1 MTGPAHPIVAVV
13 GAGIAGLA
21 AAWELVGGASGG
33 GASGGGASEVA
44 APEVHVFE
52 ASDRVGGK
60 LESAELAGRM
70 VDLAADAFLARRPE
84 ATGLC
89 AELGLTGSLVPVGAS
104 GASIWARGRLRMMPA
119 GLHLGVPTRWWPLV
133 RSGILGPFEVVRP
146 GLDLVTPHRPG
157 AVSGDRSVGAIVGER
172 LGTTVVERLVDPLV
186 GGIHAGGVGELSA
199 AATFPVLIAA
209 SHQAGSLM
217 RSLGRASRQATT
229 AFAGNAAGSSSP
241 VFWSLPG
248 GTASLAAL
256 LADALVGR
264 GVSIHTGV
272 AVDSVGREDGG
283 RAGHNPT
290 ANWSLSLRRT
300 GPGVEAPTTT
310 LDVDGL
316 VLAVPA
322 PEAAGLL
329 APVAPEAAGLLGAIT
344 YSSVGVITL
353 ALPVGAL
360 GAPLR
365 GTGFLVPR
373 TSTVDGQ
380 PTLTTGVTY
389 LGRKW
394 PHLARS
400 GDELIRVSVGRF
412 GDERHTALDDDELVA
427 SVLGELTVL
436 VRLQGVP
443 LQAIVTRW
451 DAAFPQYEV
460 GHLVRVGQVEQSLAA
475 LGTVAV
481 AGAALR
487 GVGIPACIGSERHAA
502 RHVLAGLT
510 TGTGTATTP

>member
-1 MTGPAHPIVAVV
+1 MTGPARPTVAVV

-21 AAWELVGGASGG
+21 AAWELVGGGSGSPG
-33 GASGGGASEVA
+33 
-44 APEVHVFE
+44 PEVHVFE
-52 ASDRVGGK
+52 ASDRVGGT
-60 LESAELAGRM
+60 LESAELAGRT

-84 ATGLC
+84 ATDLC

-133 RSGILGPFEVVRP
+133 RSGILGPLEAVRP
-146 GLDLVTPHRPG
+146 ALDLVTPHRPD

-172 LGTTVVERLVDPLV
+172 LGTAVVERLVDPLV
-186 GGIHAGGVGELSA
+186 GGIHAGSVAELSA
-199 AATFPVLIAA
+199 AATFPALIAA
-209 SHQAGSLM
+209 SHQTGSLM
-217 RSLGRASRQATT
+217 RNLGRSSRQAVAASAGGHAPGT
-229 AFAGNAAGSSSP
+229 AAP
-241 VFWSLPG
+241 VFWSLPD
-248 GTASLAAL
+248 GTASLAGL

-264 GVSIHTGV
+264 GVTIHTGV
-272 AVDSVGREDGG
+272 AVGSVRQGDGDRSG
-283 RAGHNPT
+283 HRATGT
-290 ANWSLSLRRT
+290 WSLSLRRT
-300 GPGVEAPTTT
+300 GPGVDAPATGSA
-310 LDVDGL
+310 DGL

-329 APVAPEAAGLLGAIT
+329 APLAPEAAGLLGAIA
-344 YSSVGVITL
+344 YSSVAVITL
-353 ALPVGAL
+353 ALPAGAL
-360 GAPLR
+360 GAPLQ

-373 TSTVDGQ
+373 TSTVGGR
-380 PTLTTGVTY
+380 PALTTGVTY
-389 LGRKW
+389 LARKW

-412 GDERHTALDDDELVA
+412 GDERHAGLDDGELVT
-427 SVLGELTVL
+427 SVLGELAGL
-436 VRLQGVP
+436 VRLRGVP
-443 LQAIVTRW
+443 LQALVTRW

-460 GHLVRVGQVEQSLAA
+460 GHLVRVGRVEQALAG

-487 GVGIPACIGSERHAA
+487 GVGIPACIGSGRRAA

-510 TGTGTATTP
+510 TGTGAATTP